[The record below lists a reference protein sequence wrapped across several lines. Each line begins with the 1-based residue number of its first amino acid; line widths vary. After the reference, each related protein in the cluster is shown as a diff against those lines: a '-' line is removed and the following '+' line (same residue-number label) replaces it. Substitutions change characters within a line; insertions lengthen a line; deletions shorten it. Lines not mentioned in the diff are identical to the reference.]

1 MIPAL
6 QMLWKVWCFLRQ
18 GFSLGLGWF
27 VGVFPALFPGM
38 VLASHRRG
46 KGAEENLGIWGT

>member
-38 VLASHRRG
+38 VLASRRRG
-46 KGAEENLGIWGT
+46 KGAEENLGIWDT